1 MKKYLE
7 VFASECRLDNALIGI
22 DIGMILAAL
31 THLLDE
37 DVLDGFEEVRLAHRV
52 CAADP
57 KASPGAVPSRVDL
70 QSFMFKL

>member
-1 MKKYLE
+1 
-7 VFASECRLDNALIGI
+7 
-22 DIGMILAAL
+22 MILAAL